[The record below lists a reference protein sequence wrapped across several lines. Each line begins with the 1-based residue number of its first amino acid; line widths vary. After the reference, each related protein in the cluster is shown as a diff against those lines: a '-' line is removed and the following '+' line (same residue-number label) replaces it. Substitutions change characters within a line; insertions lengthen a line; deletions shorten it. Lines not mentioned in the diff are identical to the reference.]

1 MGCISSNLTDAMIEN
16 AVLKVKLD
24 ATKKAATEKAAT
36 EKAATEK
43 AAAEK
48 AATEKAATEKA
59 ATTLDDVTHLQECLV
74 NAMAALEKADV
85 TRLQECLANAM
96 TALEKAD
103 DDDDKTTTERRSI
116 RCTKCKKY
124 FLTDHSMRQHFQ
136 AAHNTNTESRHRHIS
151 PAKSTPAVFRDA
163 TAQTP
168 STPYEF
174 TVWNLERMKVGPKHK
189 EVDIFT
195 EWGEE
200 DYPEPSSPSS

>member
-74 NAMAALEKADV
+74 NAMA
-85 TRLQECLANAM
+85 
-96 TALEKAD
+96 ALEKAD